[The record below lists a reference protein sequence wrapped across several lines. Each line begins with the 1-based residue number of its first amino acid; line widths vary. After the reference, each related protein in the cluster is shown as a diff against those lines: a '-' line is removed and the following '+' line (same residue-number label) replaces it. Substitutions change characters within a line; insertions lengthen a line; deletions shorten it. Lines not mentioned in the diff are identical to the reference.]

1 MHFIDADFTTAY
13 EGDFTIQSGV
23 TSSPLII
30 EFDQPYLYTGG
41 NLIVQYNTDV
51 ETQNLLSA
59 ADATMPYYHYC
70 DNYDDGDPL
79 RYRTAIFRGMTPD
92 IDVNRIGWNYWTPY
106 TMFSYTTSDGIH
118 GVINPVKGGIDI
130 RQQGNVLVS
139 NMQLEEAELFSVNGT
154 SLLKA
159 ANTSAINVD
168 GVHGPCLLRFTVNGQ
183 TSTVKIV
190 IK

>member
-1 MHFIDADFTTAY
+1 
-13 EGDFTIQSGV
+13 
-23 TSSPLII
+23 
-30 EFDQPYLYTGG
+30 
-41 NLIVQYNTDV
+41 
-51 ETQNLLSA
+51 
-59 ADATMPYYHYC
+59 
-70 DNYDDGDPL
+70 
-79 RYRTAIFRGMTPD
+79 MTPD

-159 ANTSAINVD
+159 ANTSAINVG